1 MSFRLTLAMELIKS
15 RLSSRTRPRSF
26 SFSKALEALNRV
38 MCSMSYRRFSSRA
51 SFITVRGE
59 RRVGISG
66 RIRAS

>member
-1 MSFRLTLAMELIKS
+1 M
-15 RLSSRTRPRSF
+15 RPRSF